1 MNNKGVA
8 IRYGD
13 VAPEAKENFVPTASE
28 SEFDTL
34 SQLQQYNLDFPN
46 YANPCELYQT
56 VLDGT
61 ASAFPS
67 VPEQANLGLWS
78 ERLSAE
84 NGNFEY
90 TETIPKK
97 YIVTGTGSFDNTC
110 GYVEINGVKYTS
122 AFSVEVNYGT
132 KVIVKVSAGT
142 SAIYDRCNI
151 DFNNNRV
158 LDGSGRCNFIVTGK
172 TDINFVVQTSE
183 KIYGFAKWWEAYIT
197 MPTDVATEEIK
208 KGYPIEL
215 TLTSDGQYTS
225 QGLTLTFDTYNN
237 IYATRLKIKWLR
249 ITDEGI
255 TTLDEKEYNPDN
267 AFYFCRNFVEN
278 YNKVVITF
286 YSLNMPKNR
295 LKLRVI
301 DYGYG
306 AFFYG
311 DELRNV
317 KITQEL
323 DPISTQISINV
334 VDFTLDSK
342 TDMEY
347 SFQTKQPLSVY
358 FNGELK
364 ATTFVKKSTRKAK
377 RLWDI
382 QSEDYI
388 GLLDSIP
395 YYGGIYTN
403 KNAVELLTDIFTV
416 AKVPYSIDDV
426 FADATVTGYIPYTTC
441 RDAIMQVAFAIQAVV
456 DTSNVDYV
464 NVYKLSADDE
474 FAQEPIPLNRIM
486 QGQNFADEET
496 VTGVEVAV
504 HSYKPIIEKIDVY
517 DASES
522 GTGQNIFVKFSEPLH
537 DLSIING
544 SFAVDDK
551 GNELKHTNYAVIN
564 ANTGCILRG
573 QQYEHTTQTRRKNN
587 PVVLASEIEKVVSV
601 ENATLVSQHNI
612 DNIIEK
618 CYNWLIKTNTTNL
631 KIVEGKH
638 VQYGDYVKYGEK
650 KYGTF
655 KYGKQPNII
664 TYDKIVNVGENIK
677 AETEYLGVV
686 SGRLIKQSFNLNG
699 NIIVKEAVLK

>member
-34 SQLQQYNLDFPN
+34 AQLQQYNLNFPN
-46 YANPCELYQT
+46 YANPCELYSV

-61 ASAFPS
+61 ATAFPS
-67 VPEQANLGLWS
+67 VPENANLGLWS
-78 ERLSAE
+78 EQIS
-84 NGNFEY
+84 NDDGTF
-90 TETIPKK
+90 TEP
-97 YIVTGTGSFDNTC
+97 IVL
-110 GYVEINGVKYTS
+110 ELE
-122 AFSVEVNYGT
+122 SV
-132 KVIVKVSAGT
+132 
-142 SAIYDRCNI
+142 
-151 DFNNNRV
+151 
-158 LDGSGRCNFIVTGK
+158 
-172 TDINFVVQTSE
+172 
-183 KIYGFAKWWEAYIT
+183 
-197 MPTDVATEEIK
+197 
-208 KGYPIEL
+208 
-215 TLTSDGQYTS
+215 GQYSS
-225 QGLTLTFDTYNN
+225 QGLTLTFDTYNG
-237 IYATRLKIKWLR
+237 IYATRLSIKWLR

-286 YSLNMPKNR
+286 HSLNMPKNR

-306 AFFYG
+306 TFFYG
-311 DELRNV
+311 DELRGV
-317 KITQEL
+317 KLIQEI
-323 DPISTQISINV
+323 DPISTQISINTA
-334 VDFTLDSK
+334 DFTLDSK

-347 SFQTKQPLSVY
+347 SFQAKQPLSVY
-358 FNGELK
+358 FNDELK

-377 RLWDI
+377 RLWSI

-426 FADATVTGYIPYTTC
+426 FADATVTGYIPFTTC
-441 RDAIMQVAFAIQAVV
+441 RDALMQVAFSIQAVV
-456 DTSNVDYV
+456 DTSNSEVV
-464 NVYKLSADDE
+464 RV
-474 FAQEPIPLNRIM
+474 FALEEDVKQTVPLNRIM

-504 HSYKPIIEKIDVY
+504 HSYKPITETIDVY

-537 DLSIING
+537 DLSITNG
-544 SFAVDDK
+544 TITQS
-551 GNELKHTNYAVIN
+551 HTNYAVIN
-564 ANTGCILRG
+564 ANANCVLTG
-573 QQYEHTTQTRRKNN
+573 QKYEHTTQTRRKNN
-587 PVVLASEIEKVVSV
+587 DVVLASEIEKVVAID
-601 ENATLVSQHNI
+601 NATLVSQYNI

-638 VQYGDYVKYGEK
+638 VQYGEPIKFGEK
-650 KYGTF
+650 KFGTF
-655 KYGKQPNII
+655 KFGEKYPNVV
-664 TYDKIVNVGENIK
+664 TYDEPVNIGENIK
-677 AETEYLGVV
+677 AQTEYLGVV

-699 NIIVKEAVLK
+699 NIIIKEAVLK

>member
-28 SEFDTL
+28 SEFNTL
-34 SQLQQYNLDFPN
+34 SQLQQYNLNFPN
-46 YANPCELYQT
+46 YANPCELYSV

-78 ERLSAE
+78 EQIS
-84 NGNFEY
+84 NDDGTF
-90 TETIPKK
+90 TEP
-97 YIVTGTGSFDNTC
+97 IVL
-110 GYVEINGVKYTS
+110 EL
-122 AFSVEVNYGT
+122 E
-132 KVIVKVSAGT
+132 SAG
-142 SAIYDRCNI
+142 
-151 DFNNNRV
+151 
-158 LDGSGRCNFIVTGK
+158 
-172 TDINFVVQTSE
+172 
-183 KIYGFAKWWEAYIT
+183 
-197 MPTDVATEEIK
+197 
-208 KGYPIEL
+208 
-215 TLTSDGQYTS
+215 QYSS
-225 QGLTLTFDTYNN
+225 QGLTLTFDTYNS
-237 IYATRLKIKWLR
+237 IYATRLSIKWLR

-255 TTLDEKEYNPDN
+255 TTLDEKEFTPDN

-278 YNKVVITF
+278 YNKVVIKF

-306 AFFYG
+306 TFFYG
-311 DELRNV
+311 DELRGV
-317 KITQEL
+317 KLIQEI
-323 DPISTQISINV
+323 DPISTEISINTA
-334 VDFTLDSK
+334 DFTLDSK

-347 SFQTKQPLSVY
+347 SFQAKQPLSVY

-364 ATTFVKKSTRKAK
+364 ATTFVKKSNRKAK
-377 RLWDI
+377 RLWSI

-395 YYGGIYTN
+395 YYGGIYTS

-416 AKVPYSIDDV
+416 AKVPYIIDEV
-426 FADATVTGYIPYTTC
+426 FVDAVVTGYIPFTTC
-441 RDAIMQVAFAIQAVV
+441 RDALMQVAFSIQAAV
-456 DTSNVDYV
+456 DTSNSEVV
-464 NVYKLSADDE
+464 KV
-474 FAQEPIPLNRIM
+474 FALEEDIKQTIPLNRIM

-496 VTGVEVAV
+496 VTGVEIAV
-504 HSYKPIIEKIDVY
+504 HSYKPITETIDVY
-517 DASES
+517 DATES

-537 DLSIING
+537 DLSITNG
-544 SFAVDDK
+544 SIVSR
-551 GNELKHTNYAVIN
+551 GTNYAVIN
-564 ANTGCILRG
+564 ANANCVLTG
-573 QQYEHTTQTRRKNN
+573 QKYEHTTQTRRKNN
-587 PVVLASEIEKVVSV
+587 PVVLANDVEKILAID
-601 ENATLVSQHNI
+601 NATLVSQYNI
-612 DNIIEK
+612 DNVLNK
-618 CYNWLIKTNTTNL
+618 CYNWLIKTNQTNL

-638 VQYGDYVKYGEK
+638 VQYGDYAKYGEN

-655 KYGKQPNII
+655 KYGEKHPNIV
-664 TYDKIVNVGENIK
+664 TYDKGVNVGENIN